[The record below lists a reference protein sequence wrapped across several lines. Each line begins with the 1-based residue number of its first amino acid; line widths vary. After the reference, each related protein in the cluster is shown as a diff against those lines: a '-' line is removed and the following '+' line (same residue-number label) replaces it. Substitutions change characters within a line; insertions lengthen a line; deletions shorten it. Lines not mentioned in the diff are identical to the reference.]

1 MGALGPEAG
10 WNLRVF
16 GAHVHQAFGHV
27 AYHVGSSLT
36 SKDKFR
42 DVDVR
47 LILPDDEYAALFVAP
62 EPVDIPREPV
72 RVWNLAWSAFGR
84 QMTGLPV
91 DFQFQS
97 QTLANSEYPGPRGA
111 LVLLESD
118 LPFVRTRASFG

>member
-16 GAHVHQAFGHV
+16 GAHVHQAFGHT

-47 LILPDDEYAALFVAP
+47 LILPDDEYAAFFGANP
-62 EPVDIPREPV
+62 FAKRQRMWD
-72 RVWNLAWSAFGR
+72 LAWSALGQR
-84 QMTGLPV
+84 MTYLPV
-91 DFQFQS
+91 DFQFQQ
-97 QTLANSEYPGPRGA
+97 QTFANEKFDGPRSA
-111 LVLLESD
+111 LIVLSSELRT
-118 LPFVRTRASFG
+118 VRDDRPTEGDK